1 MSFLTESLDYLDME
15 DQISSIIT
23 VDEYA
28 AKVGSDSAIVTVT
41 FTVFSKLVA
50 TDLVIWFERG
60 YDWILDASVSDGE
73 ISPNQWLVFAELE
86 RRSTVPK
93 RIISLLSDLETL
105 TGLKLKDW
113 TVDVEG
119 EEYDADEEILHQAI
133 TCNPNE
139 YKIDH
144 GDDDADSEEAESK
157 DTIDQEDL
165 NEVRVRAGLQ
175 PKIPS
180 YYEDEYIKNIKAM
193 AGM

>member
-1 MSFLTESLDYLDME
+1 MTILNESLDYMDLE
-15 DQISSIIT
+15 DQLSDKMT

-28 AKVGSDSAIVTVT
+28 AKMGSDKDIVTIT
-41 FTVFSKLVA
+41 FIAYSQLAAK
-50 TDLVIWFERG
+50 DLVTWFERG
-60 YDWILDASVSDGE
+60 YQWVLDASVSDGE
-73 ISPNQWLVFAELE
+73 LEPGEWLVFVEMD

-93 RIISLLSDLETL
+93 RIITLLSDLETL

-113 TVDVEG
+113 TVEVEG

-133 TCNPNE
+133 ICNPNE

-144 GDDDADSEEAESK
+144 DEEE
-157 DTIDQEDL
+157 QEEDEKL

-175 PKIPS
+175 PKTYHS
-180 YYEDEYIKNIKAM
+180 DDEYIKQLKSM